1 MVNGINTTPTN
12 QNTTAAKGKAQLGK
26 DDFLKL
32 MMAQLR
38 YQDPMN
44 PMDNTA
50 FSAQLAQFS
59 SLEQL
64 TNINTSLLQSINA
77 NLMLAESVNNTM
89 SATLIGKQVKLSNTT
104 IQKTGQDSAN
114 IGYTLPGDAVSAKI
128 SIYNEAGTLVKTIDD
143 ASTTKG
149 DNKLSWD
156 FSDNQGNTLPDG
168 NYTFEVQAKGA
179 NGDDMAVTN
188 FLYGRIDGVK
198 FTTSGTKLM
207 VNNSEYLLS
216 DILEILN
223 PEP

>member
-1 MVNGINTTPTN
+1 MVNGISSTTGT
-12 QNTTAAKGKAQLGK
+12 QNTTATQGNSTLGK

-32 MMAQLR
+32 MMAQMK

-50 FSAQLAQFS
+50 FTAQLAQFS

-64 TNINTSLLQSINA
+64 SNINTSLTQSINA
-77 NLMLAESVNNTM
+77 NLMLATSVNNTM
-89 SATLIGKQVKLSNTT
+89 SATLIGKEAKLSTTT
-104 IQKTGQDSAN
+104 IQKNGKDTATL
-114 IGYTLPGDAVSAKI
+114 GYTLPGEAVSATV
-128 SIYNEAGTLVKTIDD
+128 SIYNESGALVKTIEN

-168 NYTFEVQAKGA
+168 NYTFSVQAKGSNGVDMSAA
-179 NGDDMAVTN
+179 N
-188 FLYGRIDGVK
+188 FIYGKISGVK
-198 FTTSGTKLM
+198 FTDAGTKLI

-216 DILEILN
+216 DILEIVN
-223 PEP
+223 P

>member
-1 MVNGINTTPTN
+1 MINNIGTTTN
-12 QNTTAAKGKAQLGK
+12 AQTTTATKGKSNLGK

-32 MMAQLR
+32 MMAQMK

-44 PMDNTA
+44 PMDGTA

-64 TNINTSLLQSINA
+64 TNINTSLTNSLNA

-89 SATLIGKQVKLSNTT
+89 SATLIGKDVKLSNTT
-104 IQKTGQDSAN
+104 IQNAGQDSASL
-114 IGYTLPGDAVSAKI
+114 GYTLPGDAVSVKI
-128 SIYNEAGTLVKTIDD
+128 SIYNEAGALVKTIED

-156 FSDNQGNTLPDG
+156 FTDNDGNTVFDG
-168 NYTFEVQAKGA
+168 NYTFQVEAKGA
-179 NGDDMAVTN
+179 NGVNMEVTN

-198 FTTSGTKLM
+198 FTADGTKLM
-207 VNNSEYLLS
+207 VNNFEYLLA

>member
-1 MVNGINTTPTN
+1 MVDAVNSTTTN
-12 QNTTAAKGKAQLGK
+12 QNTTVTKGKSELGK

-32 MMAQLR
+32 MMTQMK

-64 TNINTSLLQSINA
+64 TNINTSLTQSINA

-89 SATLIGKQVKLSNTT
+89 SATLIGKDVKLSSTT
-104 IQKTGQDSAN
+104 IQKAGQDSTT
-114 IGYTLPGDAVSAKI
+114 IGYTLPGEAVSVNI
-128 SIYNEAGTLVKTIDD
+128 SIYNDAGILVKTIDN
-143 ASTTKG
+143 ASTDKG

-156 FSDNQGNTLPDG
+156 FTDNQGNTLPDG
-168 NYTFEVQAKGA
+168 NYTFDVQATGS
-179 NGDDMAVTN
+179 NGVDMAVTN
-188 FLYGRIDGVK
+188 FLYGQISGVK
-198 FTTSGTKLM
+198 FTASGTKLM

-216 DILEILN
+216 DILEIVN
-223 PEP
+223 PE